1 MYWSLS
7 MEHCVLVPQY
17 GVNFSPSL
25 VVVSPSLSLVVE
37 LMLNLSLVMLNL
49 SLVVP
54 QYEFVVM
61 DSIVE
66 ILIIPSLKS
75 WDPLGLRAPR
85 RVQMSSK
92 ALCRSLKGGA
102 ENLWSFV

>member
-1 MYWSLS
+1 

-37 LMLNLSLVMLNL
+37 LMLNLSLVM
-49 SLVVP
+49 
-54 QYEFVVM
+54 

-66 ILIIPSLKS
+66 ILIIPFLKS
-75 WDPLGLRAPR
+75 WDPLG
-85 RVQMSSK
+85 V
-92 ALCRSLKGGA
+92 
-102 ENLWSFV
+102 

>member
-37 LMLNLSLVMLNL
+37 LMLNLSLVM
-49 SLVVP
+49 
-54 QYEFVVM
+54 

-92 ALCRSLKGGA
+92 ALCRSLKVRCRKPV
-102 ENLWSFV
+102 EFVEI